1 MENESENFEQLQ
13 RLLKL
18 KRHET
23 PPGGYF
29 NNFSRNVISGI
40 RSQQSRRSYA
50 DPMAKLNSEA
60 PWLMRL
66 WQWLEAKPAFAG
78 AAGAMACAVII
89 GGIALADKPAGTNSE
104 FAVTPGAGAS
114 PFADFAAAVPVDL
127 NSSQPMA
134 LAASNSLAEP
144 PKNLFDM
151 VQPGQVLPAGFA
163 PGN

>member
-1 MENESENFEQLQ
+1 MENETENFEQLQ

-23 PPGGYF
+23 PPAGYF
-29 NNFSRNVISGI
+29 NHFSRNVISGI
-40 RSQQSRRSYA
+40 RTQQNRRYYA
-50 DPMAKLNSEA
+50 DPMAKLNAEA

-78 AAGAMACAVII
+78 AVGAMACAVII
-89 GGIALADKPAGTNSE
+89 GGIVLAEKPSGTNSE

-114 PFADFAAAVPVDL
+114 PFAGVSAAVPDDL
-127 NSSQPMA
+127 NSSQPMVM
-134 LAASNSLAEP
+134 AASNSLAEP
-144 PKNLFDM
+144 PKNLFDLA
-151 VQPGQVLPAGFA
+151 QPGQALPAGFA